1 MTKTQLFH
9 AAQKNKKPR
18 NSRPLHCGRWDLN
31 EFPHTV
37 TPHRK
42 ELSAHQLIECNQKY
56 NQLVNRLFTLL
67 FNKLELVY
75 FFINEF
81 SVPKL

>member
-1 MTKTQLFH
+1 M
-9 AAQKNKKPR
+9 KKGKL
-18 NSRPLHCGRWDLN
+18 NIFKFSSLINLCGRWDLN